1 MEEARETPGA
11 CGTPFERL
19 RLRVAAKATASVVVD
34 PVLWAPPSKMALTVP
49 LRLASPA
56 APPCS
61 PGELVGSL
69 AFEFGEKTVCA
80 CVSQRVFLAAIV

>member
-1 MEEARETPGA
+1 MAETRETPGP
-11 CGTPFERL
+11 CGTPFEPL
-19 RLRVAAKATASVVVD
+19 RLRVEAEATASVVLD
-34 PVLWAPPSKMALTVP
+34 ALLWAPPSKMALTVP

-69 AFEFGEKTVCA
+69 HLSLERRWSV
-80 CVSQRVFLAAIV
+80 LA